1 MCRNSLGR
9 NGSGSGVG
17 LIGHLEI
24 RMAATREEEGK
35 DNSVR

>member
-1 MCRNSLGR
+1 MWRNSLGR
-9 NGSGSGVG
+9 NGSGSEIG
-17 LIGHLEI
+17 LIGNLGI